1 MRVCWFRKCIR
12 IRQNDGVEPGPA
24 PALSHSGNILQ
35 SRVGAGAEEINVL
48 IMIQFIYLLSIT
60 YSSQV
65 AKINASQQIVAPL
78 KMKNR
83 QFLARNLEL
92 SARNRQL
99 ETGRRGVCSSV
110 SVNSPGQRER
120 ERNKVQ
126 QKKKLETKI
135 HIKKVREVTFFPYF
149 LYGNPNYRK
158 ILSGG

>member
-1 MRVCWFRKCIR
+1 MFHR
-12 IRQNDGVEPGPA
+12 
-24 PALSHSGNILQ
+24 L
-35 SRVGAGAEEINVL
+35 
-48 IMIQFIYLLSIT
+48 MIQFIYPLSIT

-120 ERNKVQ
+120 ERSKVQ

-135 HIKKVREVTFFPYF
+135 HIKKVREVTFFTF
-149 LYGNPNYRK
+149 
-158 ILSGG
+158 

>member
-1 MRVCWFRKCIR
+1 MF
-12 IRQNDGVEPGPA
+12 
-24 PALSHSGNILQ
+24 L
-35 SRVGAGAEEINVL
+35 
-48 IMIQFIYLLSIT
+48 MIQFIDLLPIA

-99 ETGRRGVCSSV
+99 ETGRRGVCNSV
-110 SVNSPGQRER
+110 SVNSPGQREK
-120 ERNKVQ
+120 ERNKIQ

-135 HIKKVREVTFFPYF
+135 LIKKVRKVTFFPYF
-149 LYGNPNYRK
+149 LYGFPNYRK
-158 ILSGG
+158 ILSEG

>member
-1 MRVCWFRKCIR
+1 MF
-12 IRQNDGVEPGPA
+12 
-24 PALSHSGNILQ
+24 L
-35 SRVGAGAEEINVL
+35 
-48 IMIQFIYLLSIT
+48 MIQFINQYYLRT

-99 ETGRRGVCSSV
+99 ETGRRGVCNSV

-120 ERNKVQ
+120 NKIQ

-135 HIKKVREVTFFPYF
+135 HIKKVREVTFFLTFYTGF
-149 LYGNPNYRK
+149 QITGRL
-158 ILSGG
+158 

>member
-1 MRVCWFRKCIR
+1 MF
-12 IRQNDGVEPGPA
+12 
-24 PALSHSGNILQ
+24 L
-35 SRVGAGAEEINVL
+35 
-48 IMIQFIYLLSIT
+48 MIQFINQYYLPT

-99 ETGRRGVCSSV
+99 ETGRRGAGNSV
-110 SVNSPGQRER
+110 SLNSPGQRER
-120 ERNKVQ
+120 DKTQ

-135 HIKKVREVTFFPYF
+135 HIKKVREVTFFLTFYTGF
-149 LYGNPNYRK
+149 QITGRL
-158 ILSGG
+158 

>member
-1 MRVCWFRKCIR
+1 MF
-12 IRQNDGVEPGPA
+12 
-24 PALSHSGNILQ
+24 L
-35 SRVGAGAEEINVL
+35 
-48 IMIQFIYLLSIT
+48 MIQFIDLLPIA

-99 ETGRRGVCSSV
+99 ETGRRVCNSV
-110 SVNSPGQRER
+110 SVNSPGQRDR
-120 ERNKVQ
+120 ERTKIQ

-135 HIKKVREVTFFPYF
+135 HIKKVREVTFFLTFYTGF
-149 LYGNPNYRK
+149 QITGRL
-158 ILSGG
+158 

>member
-1 MRVCWFRKCIR
+1 MGWSPARA
-12 IRQNDGVEPGPA
+12 PA
-24 PALSHSGNILQ
+24 PAPRWNYSNHNFSPSQHSGNILQ
-35 SRVGAGAEEINVL
+35 SREEINVL
-48 IMIQFIYLLSIT
+48 NDSVYLIYYLLSIIYYIPIST

-99 ETGRRGVCSSV
+99 ETGRRGVGNSV
-110 SVNSPGQRER
+110 SVTSPGQREK
-120 ERNKVQ
+120 ERNKIQ

-135 HIKKVREVTFFPYF
+135 HIKKVREVTFFLTFYTGF
-149 LYGNPNYRK
+149 QITGRL
-158 ILSGG
+158 

>member
-1 MRVCWFRKCIR
+1 MF
-12 IRQNDGVEPGPA
+12 
-24 PALSHSGNILQ
+24 L
-35 SRVGAGAEEINVL
+35 
-48 IMIQFIYLLSIT
+48 MIQFIDLLPIA

-99 ETGRRGVCSSV
+99 ETGRRGVGNSV
-110 SVNSPGQRER
+110 SVTGPSQR
-120 ERNKVQ
+120 ERNKIQ

-135 HIKKVREVTFFPYF
+135 HIKKVREVTFFLTFYTGF
-149 LYGNPNYRK
+149 QITGRL
-158 ILSGG
+158 

>member
-1 MRVCWFRKCIR
+1 MMGWSPTRAQV
-12 IRQNDGVEPGPA
+12 PA
-24 PALSHSGNILQ
+24 PRWNHSNHNLSLAQ
-35 SRVGAGAEEINVL
+35 REYFRFYSRDMGEEINVL
-48 IMIQFIYLLSIT
+48 NDSVYQSILPT

-99 ETGRRGVCSSV
+99 ETGRRGVCNSV

-120 ERNKVQ
+120 NKIQ

-135 HIKKVREVTFFPYF
+135 HIKKVREVTFFLTFYTGF
-149 LYGNPNYRK
+149 QITGRL
-158 ILSGG
+158 

>member
-1 MRVCWFRKCIR
+1 MF
-12 IRQNDGVEPGPA
+12 
-24 PALSHSGNILQ
+24 L
-35 SRVGAGAEEINVL
+35 
-48 IMIQFIYLLSIT
+48 MIQFINQYYLHPT

-99 ETGRRGVCSSV
+99 ETGRRGV

-120 ERNKVQ
+120 NKIQ

-135 HIKKVREVTFFPYF
+135 HIKKVREVTFFLTFYTGF
-149 LYGNPNYRK
+149 QITGRL
-158 ILSGG
+158 